1 MPTNPKNAEN
11 KASKETETEKNITIT
26 PKQAIEDLLRITQSN
41 ELSYDIISQ
50 KVDSI
55 IAKGGNERDEELK
68 NYFYEVFRDIH
79 RNGVRFHLNEEASPT
94 KLSEGIDLRLLT
106 GLELNGKFA
115 KAYMGMLNEKNPE
128 LAGVNVSF
136 DENPERTYDELA
148 LVGREFNALDGLRL
162 NGRLKDISIIS
173 DSAKDTLREVKK
185 YSHKY
190 DPGYTS
196 TRNTN
201 IEELYVGYMARKE
214 VHEKNMAEKNWRWKI
229 RNIFDIL
236 KTRSY
241 LKTCKEIFKRSE
253 FDFENHPKMIE
264 DKYASKMYAFVDTSV
279 DLEKQERTRLR
290 EKLNN
295 REKRKNIK
303 QLTVA
308 TEKIEA
314 GIKLNEVP
322 ETSLLNKMMPYIN
335 KYNITMNGNFS
346 TPISGYVSSSELFD
360 TERDLEKFESNMKS
374 RYLDFYGAVGR
385 GYLRTFGKADIK
397 AIMDIAQ
404 EMLDIELKHYTIVL
418 DHPEAK
424 PLADKNVYGVNGTF
438 ILKKRMVD
446 MVKGYNRENGKETSQ
461 EEIKAIQD
469 EIESIVSNAKEE
481 RQRLLEEEAK
491 AKETVENEKETAP
504 TEIEGEKTNDVIET
518 ENVKEQFTVE
528 LNDNEVNKE
537 VSQPVTDP
545 QVKNIESKLV
555 N

>member
-279 DLEKQERTRLR
+279 DLAKQERTRLR